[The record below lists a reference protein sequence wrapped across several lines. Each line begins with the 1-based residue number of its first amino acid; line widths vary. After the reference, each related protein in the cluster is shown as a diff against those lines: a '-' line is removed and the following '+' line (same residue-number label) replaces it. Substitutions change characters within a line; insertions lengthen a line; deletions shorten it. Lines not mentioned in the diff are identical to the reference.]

1 MAQDKNP
8 SSGSTPFLLALL
20 LLGSL
25 LAFIAIAA
33 SANTN

>member
-1 MAQDKNP
+1 MEQEKDPASQ
-8 SSGSTPFLLALL
+8 SSPILLILL

-33 SANTN
+33 SA